1 MTNDLLT
8 MKFGNK
14 VKDESDD
21 LLGFSVSNNL
31 KWENHISKHVRKLH
45 FKLFTL
51 RQIKEKLSKSLLKR
65 VCDAI
70 FISRLKSPL
79 NHHMT
84 LLQAGCNLKS
94 GHHLGPHR

>member
-70 FISRLKSPL
+70 FISHIRYGLSGCRNDPLKIY
-79 NHHMT
+79 
-84 LLQAGCNLKS
+84 G
-94 GHHLGPHR
+94 R